1 MEKDKKK
8 TSYEQFKEDMNT
20 FMWIVVFLY
29 FFVWYKN
36 SLVNSFKEKK
46 WVKFS
51 FFLGILIFLILFVF
65 LQHFGYI
72 KTCKYC

>member
-36 SLVNSFKEKK
+36 S
-46 WVKFS
+46 